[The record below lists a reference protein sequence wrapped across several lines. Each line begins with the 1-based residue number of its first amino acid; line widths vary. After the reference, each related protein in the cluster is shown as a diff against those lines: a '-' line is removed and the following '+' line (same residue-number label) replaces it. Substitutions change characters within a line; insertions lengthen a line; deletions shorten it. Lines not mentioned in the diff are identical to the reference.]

1 MRGQRRTPVPGIAGL
16 ATIVV
21 IGGVGLG
28 LLISE
33 LVGSELKPPSGVESQ
48 RADRENEAVL
58 AKVWPSNAPRMAAT
72 GDLAGTLNAGANDQ
86 VWVFI
91 DDPAQSQSTTPSSGL
106 EDIASDKDSPAV
118 IAKDAAPVVAEPSPE
133 IVPQERKS
141 SLNENGLY

>member
-1 MRGQRRTPVPGIAGL
+1 MRRQRRTPVPGIAGL

-33 LVGSELKPPSGVESQ
+33 LVGSELKPQSGVESQ
-48 RADRENEAVL
+48 RADHENDAVL
-58 AKVWPSNAPRMAAT
+58 AKVWPSNTPRMAAT

-106 EDIASDKDSPAV
+106 EDIASDKESPAV
-118 IAKDAAPVVAEPSPE
+118 IVKDAAPVVEPSVE

-141 SLNENGLY
+141 SLDENGLY